1 LADLIGKRT
10 SAMERAMEMQQVIL
24 RAIDGRVKWH
34 QVAEI
39 LGISDACG
47 AFIRLIP
54 QINPKRAQR
63 VHHVFSTSRSR

>member
-1 LADLIGKRT
+1 
-10 SAMERAMEMQQVIL
+10 MEVQEVSV

-39 LGISDACG
+39 LGISEAYA

-54 QINPKRAQR
+54 QINPK
-63 VHHVFSTSRSR
+63 